1 MKRLKLGI
9 IGLGIGRYYL
19 DALRQLRE
27 AEAVA
32 VCDIDAGKLA
42 QCGEDFGISHRYTD
56 YRGLLAD
63 PAVEAVCVCTPD
75 MLHCEMVTAALEAGK
90 DVLCEK
96 PLSLH
101 SEECR
106 RMMQTAERTGRKLM
120 VGQVCRLT
128 PSFILAKQIV
138 DSGMLGELFF
148 AESEYAHDYSGMGKC
163 WRSDPANRRHPVT
176 GGGCHAVDLLR
187 WIAGDPT
194 AVFAYSNRKCLV
206 DWGCDDS
213 AVALLKFP
221 HDVMGKVYVSTG
233 CKRNYTMRTVIY
245 GTKGTVIVDNTSDT
259 LSLFVSELQGADR
272 LMGVSM
278 RKIEHKLPVAVSS
291 HNFLDELRLF
301 ADILLNGGDV
311 TIPAS
316 EGAATVAVCEAIIRS
331 AESGREETVRYLDR

>member
-56 YRGLLAD
+56 YRELLAD

-120 VGQVCRLT
+120 V
-128 PSFILAKQIV
+128 A
-138 DSGMLGELFF
+138 
-148 AESEYAHDYSGMGKC
+148 
-163 WRSDPANRRHPVT
+163 

-259 LSLFVSELQGADR
+259 LSLFVSQLQGADR

-278 RKIEHKLPVAVSS
+278 RKIEHKIPVAVSS

-301 ADILLNGGDV
+301 ADILLNGGEV

-331 AESGREETVRYLDR
+331 AESGQEEAVRYLDR